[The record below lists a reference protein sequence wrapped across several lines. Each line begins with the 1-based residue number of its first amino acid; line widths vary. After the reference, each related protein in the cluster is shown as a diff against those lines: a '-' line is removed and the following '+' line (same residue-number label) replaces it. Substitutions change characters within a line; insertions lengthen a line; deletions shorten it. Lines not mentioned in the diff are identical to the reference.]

1 LKRIL
6 PPATVSPLP
15 YRPHATCGQR
25 YRYSAGADSEFERSA
40 LAREGREKIRD
51 RLRIVALPVKEI
63 INFGDSLSIS
73 GFIVLGHAWTKS
85 KCLPGVKR
93 IDPFREAADD
103 VSSELVGRARES
115 SAIGSLDVERMWDIL
130 TAIEDREPKGGRR
143 MTRTIPMRNGIFLA
157 PFHPLDQDPTEAL
170 HRDLELVENL
180 DRLGYEEAWI
190 GEHHSAGFEII
201 ASPEVFIAAA
211 AERTKKIRLG
221 TGVVS
226 LPYHNPLMTANRMI
240 QLDHQTRGRVMFGV
254 GPGLLPSDAMMLGIN
269 PMTQR
274 DRMMEGLKVI
284 MRLFNGEVVT
294 EKSDWYNLVN
304 ARAHLLPYTKP
315 HPEIAVASAVSP
327 SGGRAAGKYGFGML
341 CVAATNADG
350 FDALSTNWQIA
361 NEIAAENGRTMDRS
375 RLRLVGPVHLAETR
389 EQARKNVEYG
399 IHKFMEY
406 FARLNPLAPT
416 PSNGKN
422 PIDDMIES
430 GRAVI
435 GTPDD
440 AIAQLKRLET
450 KQGEFGAFLQ
460 LAHNWASFDKT
471 IKSYELWAAHVAPV
485 FKNANV
491 SRQASYDWT
500 MSNAH
505 DFMGQAMNAA
515 SAMIQKHAEE
525 RASKRA
531 GTEGATATRRPSK

>member
-1 LKRIL
+1 
-6 PPATVSPLP
+6 
-15 YRPHATCGQR
+15 
-25 YRYSAGADSEFERSA
+25 
-40 LAREGREKIRD
+40 
-51 RLRIVALPVKEI
+51 
-63 INFGDSLSIS
+63 
-73 GFIVLGHAWTKS
+73 
-85 KCLPGVKR
+85 
-93 IDPFREAADD
+93 
-103 VSSELVGRARES
+103 
-115 SAIGSLDVERMWDIL
+115 
-130 TAIEDREPKGGRR
+130 
-143 MTRTIPMRNGIFLA
+143 
-157 PFHPLDQDPTEAL
+157 
-170 HRDLELVENL
+170 
-180 DRLGYEEAWI
+180 
-190 GEHHSAGFEII
+190 
-201 ASPEVFIAAA
+201 
-211 AERTKKIRLG
+211 
-221 TGVVS
+221 
-226 LPYHNPLMTANRMI
+226 
-240 QLDHQTRGRVMFGV
+240 MFGV

-274 DRMMEGLKVI
+274 DRMMEGLQVI

-350 FDALSTNWQIA
+350 FDALATNWQIA
-361 NEIAAENGRTMDRS
+361 NEIAAESGRTMDRS

-416 PSNGKN
+416 PSNGKD

-440 AIAQLKRLET
+440 AIAQLKRLEN

-460 LAHNWASFDKT
+460 LAHNWASFDNT
-471 IKSYELWAAHVAPV
+471 IKSYDLWAEHVAPV
-485 FKNANV
+485 FKNANL

-500 MSNAH
+500 MSNAK

-515 SAMIQKHAEE
+515 GAMIQKHAEE
-525 RASKRA
+525 RAAKHA
-531 GTEGATATRRPSK
+531 AAEGAAATRPASK

>member
-1 LKRIL
+1 
-6 PPATVSPLP
+6 
-15 YRPHATCGQR
+15 
-25 YRYSAGADSEFERSA
+25 
-40 LAREGREKIRD
+40 
-51 RLRIVALPVKEI
+51 
-63 INFGDSLSIS
+63 
-73 GFIVLGHAWTKS
+73 
-85 KCLPGVKR
+85 
-93 IDPFREAADD
+93 
-103 VSSELVGRARES
+103 
-115 SAIGSLDVERMWDIL
+115 
-130 TAIEDREPKGGRR
+130 
-143 MTRTIPMRNGIFLA
+143 
-157 PFHPLDQDPTEAL
+157 
-170 HRDLELVENL
+170 
-180 DRLGYEEAWI
+180 
-190 GEHHSAGFEII
+190 
-201 ASPEVFIAAA
+201 
-211 AERTKKIRLG
+211 
-221 TGVVS
+221 
-226 LPYHNPLMTANRMI
+226 
-240 QLDHQTRGRVMFGV
+240 
-254 GPGLLPSDAMMLGIN
+254 MMLGIN

-274 DRMMEGLKVI
+274 DRMMEGLKII

-350 FDALSTNWQIA
+350 FDALGTNWQIA
-361 NEIAAENGRTMDRS
+361 NEIAAESGRTMDRG
-375 RLRLVGPVHLAETR
+375 RLRLVGPVHIAETR

-416 PSNGKN
+416 STNGKD

-460 LAHNWASFDKT
+460 LAHNWASFDNT
-471 IKSYELWAAHVAPV
+471 IKSYELWAEHVAPV

-500 MSNAH
+500 MSNAK

-525 RASKRA
+525 RAAKHASA
-531 GTEGATATRRPSK
+531 EGAAATRRTSK

>member
-1 LKRIL
+1 
-6 PPATVSPLP
+6 
-15 YRPHATCGQR
+15 
-25 YRYSAGADSEFERSA
+25 
-40 LAREGREKIRD
+40 
-51 RLRIVALPVKEI
+51 
-63 INFGDSLSIS
+63 
-73 GFIVLGHAWTKS
+73 
-85 KCLPGVKR
+85 
-93 IDPFREAADD
+93 
-103 VSSELVGRARES
+103 
-115 SAIGSLDVERMWDIL
+115 
-130 TAIEDREPKGGRR
+130 
-143 MTRTIPMRNGIFLA
+143 
-157 PFHPLDQDPTEAL
+157 
-170 HRDLELVENL
+170 
-180 DRLGYEEAWI
+180 
-190 GEHHSAGFEII
+190 
-201 ASPEVFIAAA
+201 
-211 AERTKKIRLG
+211 
-221 TGVVS
+221 
-226 LPYHNPLMTANRMI
+226 MTANRMI

-274 DRMMEGLKVI
+274 DRMMEGLQVI

-327 SGGRAAGKYGFGML
+327 SGGRAAGKYGLGML

-350 FDALSTNWQIA
+350 FDALATNWQIA
-361 NEIAAENGRTMDRS
+361 NEIAAESGRTMDRS

-389 EQARKNVEYG
+389 DQARKNVEYG
-399 IHKFMEY
+399 IRKFMEY

-416 PSNGKN
+416 PSNGKD

-440 AIAQLKRLET
+440 AIAQLKRLEN

-460 LAHNWASFDKT
+460 LAHNWASFDNT
-471 IKSYELWAAHVAPV
+471 LKSYDLWAEHVAPV

-500 MSNAH
+500 MSNAK

-515 SAMIQKHAEE
+515 GAMIQKHAEE
-525 RASKRA
+525 RAAKHA
-531 GTEGATATRRPSK
+531 AAEGAAATRPASK